1 MSSLAGNLAVKTVDW
16 PAAQAYYRQAQQAGA
31 DEGERRV
38 QEFAE
43 IALSAVLVF
52 QVARVRV
59 RGLGIECINV

>member
-1 MSSLAGNLAVKTVDW
+1 MRPMDCLAGNLAVKTVDW

-52 QVARVRV
+52 QVASAWTWC
-59 RGLGIECINV
+59 GA